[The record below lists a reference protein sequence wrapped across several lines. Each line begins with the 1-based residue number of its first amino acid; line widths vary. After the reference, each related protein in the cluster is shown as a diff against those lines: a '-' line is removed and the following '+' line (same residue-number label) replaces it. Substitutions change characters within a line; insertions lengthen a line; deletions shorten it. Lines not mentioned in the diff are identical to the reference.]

1 MILPRF
7 AGPALA
13 LLLLPGCAAMVP
25 DAERV
30 DVQQG
35 NLLAQA
41 DIDRLEVGQP
51 RERVR
56 EIVGTPIMASPFR
69 AERWDYVFFTAEA
82 GREVD
87 ERQRL
92 TLYFDD
98 SDRLSRIVD
107 QYRTPEAPLKNEG
120 DIPTVDTSEQPTG
133 GQRPG
138 SGLPSP
144 LPE

>member
-1 MILPRF
+1 MTVPRF

-13 LLLLPGCAAMVP
+13 LFMLTGCTAMVP
-25 DAERV
+25 DAARV
-30 DVQQG
+30 EVQQG
-35 NLLAQA
+35 NLLSQAQ
-41 DIDRLEVGQP
+41 IDRLEVGQP

-69 AERWDYVFFTAEA
+69 AERWDYIFFTTDA
-82 GREVD
+82 GRPVD
-87 ERQRL
+87 ERERL

-107 QYRTPEAPLKNEG
+107 RYRTPEAPLEDGG
-120 DIPTVDTSEQPTG
+120 DIPTVDTRESTG
-133 GQRPG
+133 PQRPG
-138 SGLPSP
+138 SGMPSP